1 METVMA
7 IVIGILLLIILLQ
20 LVWEDGAR
28 TKFIEPPLNVYPY
41 VCETRRKSDDTLSW
55 ILAWVITLAIVAY
68 LLYPA

>member
-20 LVWEDGAR
+20 FAWEDGAR
-28 TKFIEPPLNVYPY
+28 TRFIEPPFNVHPY
-41 VCETRRKSDDTLSW
+41 VCETRRSDDTLSW
-55 ILAWVITLAIVAY
+55 ILAWIITLAIIAY